1 MVTLRS
7 YRKQE
12 FRIRYIRRISTYFS
26 KLLLNNENK
35 KKQNKTKG
43 INFNTLHAPVRLP
56 PPVGLSIFFVLYF
69 G

>member
-26 KLLLNNENK
+26 KLLLNNEKK
-35 KKQNKTKG
+35 KKQKNKTKQN
-43 INFNTLHAPVRLP
+43 IRRYWYAND
-56 PPVGLSIFFVLYF
+56 
-69 G
+69 